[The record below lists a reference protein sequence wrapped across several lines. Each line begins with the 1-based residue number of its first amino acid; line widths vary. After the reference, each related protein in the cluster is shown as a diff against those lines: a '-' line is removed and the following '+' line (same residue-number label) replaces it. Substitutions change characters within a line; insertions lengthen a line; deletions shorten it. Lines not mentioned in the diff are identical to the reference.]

1 MKMIEKS
8 LFLNF
13 QVLKKVVQLKIK
25 VSIVLKNQINKLL
38 KNKDYLIQ
46 QQNLVIN
53 GPSFKGPGEILEMN
67 LI

>member
-1 MKMIEKS
+1 MKVIEKS

-25 VSIVLKNQINKLL
+25 DHIVKNQINKQL

-46 QQNLVIN
+46 QQNLEIN
-53 GPSFKGPGEILEMN
+53 GLVLKDLVKY
-67 LI
+67 

>member
-25 VSIVLKNQINKLL
+25 DHIVKNQINKQL

-53 GPSFKGPGEILEMN
+53 GLVLKDLVKY
-67 LI
+67 